1 MPPKEEP
8 KNPKKDPVSPAVQGG
23 SVKSNAQPIAS
34 AVSTASIS
42 VSDSNLAPQ
51 VEFSPSIDTAVTAFL
66 GEILKEF
73 RELKEHYSHLDS
85 KIEAVTLER
94 MHSPLQNS
102 FSEQSPMHPSF
113 REPNHRQSLGSFHS
127 SNTVS
132 SQEVVVKKNSF
143 RLDKPK
149 YDAPK
154 DTSIDGALDDS
165 VLKFFDECDR
175 YVEAWKAMAENKDK
189 PFEGEHNFALLSLP
203 GSVQKAVAHS
213 FDLIFSTAEVVMW
226 SAEEIETAQYWKR
239 ARTKE
244 IRQSIVDRKAQGI
257 ANHEALKSIQSP
269 AIAFAK
275 GVGLIH
281 LDAFNQYKD
290 QLVTQIA
297 RLAEGGVVLSLVV
310 VKDAIISAIPDAK
323 FKAELYSLYGHAG
336 TLPGPTIAGDLR
348 SFTIKQI
355 FEYIRQHIV
364 SIKKKGLAELVNKNS
379 VSFSFP
385 TPPTSRK
392 FGNHGPPSRFP
403 SRAVQAIELDHG
415 FPESDRTFWST
426 AHAEAEVSADDS
438 DEFHQV
444 NAMIQ
449 QVKSKECHH
458 KGIGPDGKV
467 LCPYLGN
474 PDTAKCGFIH
484 PAKELELRG
493 KGVSKSTPAQP
504 KKVHHVSSGLEI
516 PYAADFD
523 EETDVERSD
532 F

>member
-8 KNPKKDPVSPAVQGG
+8 KDSKKDPVPPVPQGG
-23 SVKSNAQPIAS
+23 SVKSNAQPIAP
-34 AVSTASIS
+34 AASTASIS
-42 VSDSNLAPQ
+42 VSDSILAPQ
-51 VEFSPSIDTAVTAFL
+51 VEISPPNDTAVTECL
-66 GEILKEF
+66 GEILREI
-73 RELKEHYSHLDS
+73 RELKVHYSHLDS

-94 MHSPLQNS
+94 MHSPLQNP

-226 SAEEIETAQYWKR
+226 SAEELETAQYWKR

-281 LDAFNQYKD
+281 LEAFNQYKD

-297 RLAEGGVVLSLVV
+297 RLAEGGVVLSLVA

-336 TLPGPTIAGDLR
+336 TLPGPTVAGDLR

-403 SRAVQAIELDHG
+403 PRAVHAIEFG
-415 FPESDRTFWST
+415 PEFAESDREFWMSDSHQERV
-426 AHAEAEVSADDS
+426 ANEDD
-438 DEFHQV
+438 EYIAV
-444 NAMIQ
+444 NQAAQ
-449 QVKSKECHH
+449 DAKSKDCRHT
-458 KGIGPDGKV
+458 GIGPDGKL

-474 PDTAKCGFIH
+474 PASAKCGFRH
-484 PAKELELRG
+484 PAKEVELKG
-493 KGVSKSTPAQP
+493 TGVSKSVPA
-504 KKVHHVSSGLEI
+504 KSLKVHSTEGLGV
-516 PYAADFD
+516 PYAD
-523 EETDVERSD
+523 ESEFQNEDGQD
-532 F
+532 L

>member
-1 MPPKEEP
+1 MPKGEEA
-8 KNPKKDPVSPAVQGG
+8 SGG
-23 SVKSNAQPIAS
+23 SAS
-34 AVSTASIS
+34 APKQPSSSSESSASH
-42 VSDSNLAPQ
+42 L
-51 VEFSPSIDTAVTAFL
+51 SPSHQSGNVSSSDAVL
-66 GEILKEF
+66 SEILKEL
-73 RELKEHYSHLDS
+73 RELRMGYQHLDS
-85 KIEAVTLER
+85 KIEAVSLE
-94 MHSPLQNS
+94 MQSPLPKFTSDQSPLQS
-102 FSEQSPMHPSF
+102 SF

-226 SAEEIETAQYWKR
+226 SAEELETAQYWKR

-281 LDAFNQYKD
+281 LEAFNQYKD

-297 RLAEGGVVLSLVV
+297 RLAEGGVVLSLVA

-336 TLPGPTIAGDLR
+336 TLPGPTVAGDLR

-403 SRAVQAIELDHG
+403 SRAVQAIEVDQG
-415 FPESDRTFWST
+415 FPESDITFWST
-426 AHAEAEVSADDS
+426 AHAEAEVSAEDS
-438 DEFHQV
+438 DEFHQDQV

-458 KGIGPDGKV
+458 KGIGPDGK
-467 LCPYLGN
+467 LICPYLGN

-504 KKVHHVSSGLEI
+504 KKVHNAMGGLGVQ
-516 PYAADFD
+516 YADDAEPGDC
-523 EETDVERSD
+523 EGSD

>member
-1 MPPKEEP
+1 MSDHSGSAADISNPAFDLEP
-8 KNPKKDPVSPAVQGG
+8 EFKD
-23 SVKSNAQPIAS
+23 
-34 AVSTASIS
+34 
-42 VSDSNLAPQ
+42 L
-51 VEFSPSIDTAVTAFL
+51 SPSEAAFMKFCL
-66 GEILKEF
+66 
-73 RELKEHYSHLDS
+73 
-85 KIEAVTLER
+85 KIEDRFKKLESR
-94 MHSPLQNS
+94 IESKFEAKSLSEFEHLKSPEFDPRTQR
-102 FSEQSPMHPSF
+102 QSLDPFPGF

-297 RLAEGGVVLSLVV
+297 RLAEGGVVLSLVA

-403 SRAVQAIELDHG
+403 SRAVQAIELDQG
-415 FPESDRTFWST
+415 FPESDRNFWSR
-426 AHAEAEVSADDS
+426 AHDAEAEVSADDS
-438 DEFHQV
+438 DEFQQV

-504 KKVHHVSSGLEI
+504 KKVHNAMGGLGI
-516 PYAADFD
+516 QYADDAEPDGC
-523 EETDVERSD
+523 EGSD